1 MRQLRLTYSYYG
13 WRARIGLLVP
23 STNVSMEPEFYLM
36 APEGV
41 SIHSSR
47 LVVSGASSL
56 ESYASMAAQTGEAAS
71 RLKMIDPT
79 VMVFGC
85 TSGSFIENE
94 NEIRKKIE
102 SKTGAPAVTTSGA
115 VIEALKYL
123 GVHSIAVATPYV
135 DFINEEEK
143 KWLQARGFHVKE
155 LQGLQLGKNEFD
167 RKLKGRQP
175 TQIAYELAFRVA
187 RSNPE
192 CVFISCTNFASVPI
206 IEVLESDLGIPVI
219 TSNQASLWAAL
230 RTAGLK
236 LKIEGYGVLMRK

>member
-1 MRQLRLTYSYYG
+1 
-13 WRARIGLLVP
+13 
-23 STNVSMEPEFYLM
+23 M